1 MTADA
6 SATGDPSGPARARHV
21 VGIGASAGG
30 VEALTGLVRELPDD
44 LPAAVL
50 VVLHV
55 SPAGTSVLPLILDR
69 AGPLPCAT
77 AEDGEPLRP
86 GRIYVAP
93 PDRHLLVDGGHVQVA
108 VGPRENGHRPAVDPL
123 FRSLARFGPAAT
135 GVILS
140 GTRDDG
146 TEGLAAI
153 KEAGGTALVQAPDEA
168 VYDGMV
174 RSALSHV
181 DVDAALPVAELA
193 AEIVRLSGE
202 EASPMP
208 TDDPA
213 MGPARAE
220 SSTRYTCPECGGH
233 LTRQER
239 RELIRYRCEVGHEY
253 GPDSLDGE
261 QATAVEAALWTAIR
275 LLGDRATLLDEMA
288 ARAQRAGHGRSA
300 DRFRNQAVEA
310 RHAGLAVRTLLEH
323 GRVPTGGGTGVAA

>member
-1 MTADA
+1 M
-6 SATGDPSGPARARHV
+6 

-30 VEALTGLVRELPDD
+30 VEALTGLVRELPED
-44 LPAAVL
+44 LRAAVL

-55 SPAGTSVLPLILDR
+55 SPAGTSVLPRILDR

-93 PDRHLLVDGGHVQVA
+93 PDRHLLVGDGHVQVA

-123 FRSLARFGPAAT
+123 FRSLATFGPAAT
-135 GVILS
+135 GVVLS

-146 TEGLAAI
+146 TQGLAAI
-153 KEAGGTALVQAPDEA
+153 KETGGTALVQAPEEA
-168 VYDGMV
+168 AYDGMV
-174 RSALSHV
+174 RSALAHV
-181 DVDAALPVAELA
+181 DVDAALPIAELA
-193 AEIVRLSGE
+193 AEIVRLSGRE
-202 EASPMP
+202 ESPMP

-213 MGPARAE
+213 TDPVPAE

-233 LTRQER
+233 LTRQKR

-288 ARAQRAGHGRSA
+288 ARAQRAAHERSA
-300 DRFRNQAVEA
+300 DRFRSQAAEA
-310 RHAGLAVRTLLEH
+310 RLAGLAVRTLLEH

>member
-6 SATGDPSGPARARHV
+6 FATGDPSDPARARHV

-30 VEALTGLVRELPDD
+30 VEALTGLVRELPED
-44 LPAAVL
+44 LRAAVL

-55 SPAGTSVLPLILDR
+55 SPAGTSVLPRILDR

-77 AEDGEPLRP
+77 AENGEPLRP

-93 PDRHLLVDGGHVQVA
+93 PDRHLLVGDGHVRVE

-123 FRSLARFGPAAT
+123 FRSLATFGPAAT
-135 GVILS
+135 GVVLS

-146 TEGLAAI
+146 TQGLAAI
-153 KEAGGTALVQAPDEA
+153 KETGGTALVQAPAEA
-168 VYDGMV
+168 AYDGMV
-174 RSALSHV
+174 RSALAHV

-193 AEIVRLSGE
+193 AAIVRLSGRE
-202 EASPMP
+202 ESPMP

-213 MGPARAE
+213 ADPGPAE

-239 RELIRYRCEVGHEY
+239 RELVRYRCEVGHEY
-253 GPDSLDGE
+253 GPDSLDSE

-275 LLGDRATLLDEMA
+275 LLGDRSTLLDEMA
-288 ARAQRAGHGRSA
+288 ARARRAGHGRRV
-300 DRFRNQAVEA
+300 DRLRSQAVEA
-310 RHAGLAVRTLLEH
+310 RRAGMAVQTLLEN
-323 GRVPTGGGTGVAA
+323 GRVATGGGTGVTA